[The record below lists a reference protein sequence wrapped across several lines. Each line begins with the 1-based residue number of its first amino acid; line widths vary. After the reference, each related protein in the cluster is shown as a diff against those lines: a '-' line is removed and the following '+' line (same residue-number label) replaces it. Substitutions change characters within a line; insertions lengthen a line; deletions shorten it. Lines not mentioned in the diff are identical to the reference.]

1 MLARLSLR
9 SSTATPL
16 RTTTTTFL
24 AAARPLASLAARATS
39 SVRGVTL
46 ANSVPVGNQ
55 EPGRDAHT
63 KVASVLEFDLA
74 DGSRMQYDALWL
86 AHNCASLRQTGTGQ
100 RVFSLS
106 DLANATSTESN
117 SEPSS
122 TPVTPRGD
130 GAPESFGRATR
141 ITHAELVASG
151 AKVRVHWQAPLPS
164 GVEFSEFP
172 CAWLVDL
179 HQSFR
184 RSRRPHPLAAAQM
197 GSQGA
202 PGTGDHDRFNTS
214 YLPQICF
221 ADLFDAEDKGRLK
234 WVQALHD
241 HGLCLIK
248 DLPMELE
255 GTKFDDE
262 SGDSPV
268 VQLGRLI
275 AEPPK
280 TLYVCSAFESFRALP
295 PLFAICLLVSSHFAY
310 MYYRPGQVRPGF

>member
-1 MLARLSLR
+1 M
-9 SSTATPL
+9 
-16 RTTTTTFL
+16 TFP
-24 AAARPLASLAARATS
+24 AASRPLASLAARAASS
-39 SVRGVTL
+39 SVRGVKL
-46 ANSVPVGNQ
+46 ANSVPVGSH
-55 EPGRDAHT
+55 ECGSDIHA

-86 AHNCASLRQTGTGQ
+86 AHNCASLRQAGTGQ

-106 DLANATSTESN
+106 DLVAGATS
-117 SEPSS
+117 SS
-122 TPVTPRGD
+122 TEESSAAPSGSMPAVTSSLGPGSGPGD
-130 GAPESFGRATR
+130 GAESFGRATR

-151 AKVRVHWQAPLPS
+151 SKVRVHWQVALPS
-164 GVEFSEFP
+164 GVTFSEFS

-179 HQSFR
+179 HRSIR
-184 RSRRPHPLAAAQM
+184 RSRRPRPLAAVQM
-197 GSQGA
+197 GSR
-202 PGTGDHDRFNTS
+202 GDRDRFNTS

-221 ADLFDAEDKGRLK
+221 AELHDAEGKGRLE

-255 GTKFDDE
+255 GTEFDDE
-262 SGDSPV
+262 SGDSSV

-280 TLYVCSAFESFRALP
+280 TLCVCFALLRFVSLRCVAFCIAL
-295 PLFAICLLVSSHFAY
+295 
-310 MYYRPGQVRPGF
+310 